1 MLRITLKELAAKKLR
16 LLSTALAV
24 FLGVAFLAGTLVL
37 TDTVMK
43 TFDGVL
49 ADAHD
54 GTDAYVRGDSQL
66 DLSFGEQRPR
76 LDAALFDRIR
86 EVDGVDQ
93 VAINVT
99 GYAQLV
105 DKNGK
110 LIGNAENA
118 PTFGLNWVGVDALN
132 PYKLAEGRGPVAD
145 DEIVI
150 DKNSAENAKFAVGDR
165 ATVLTRSE
173 PHDFTIVG
181 IAKFADADSA
191 GGASSVMFT
200 DAAAQALM
208 GEPGKVDGIDISAK
222 AGVSQESLVA
232 AVEGVVG
239 DEAQT
244 ITGDALTKEDQ
255 DSVHDNVAGFAT
267 FMLVFAGIA
276 MFVGAF
282 IINNTFSITVAQR
295 TREMAMLRAVG
306 ASGRQVLRAVLAE
319 AVAVGLL
326 ASAAG
331 LAAGVG
337 VAMLLKSLLASVG
350 LDIPSGPPVI
360 ATSTVI
366 AAMGTGLVVTFL
378 SALMPARRASKIPPI
393 AALRDVAAER
403 TGWSKRRTVTGLV
416 IVSSGVAVLLAGLDG
431 AKPAMVGLG
440 AVAVFIGVS
449 VLGPVLA
456 RPVSRLL
463 GAPLAH
469 LRGMAGMLARENAV
483 RNPKRTARTAASLMI
498 GVALVSF
505 IAIFAASAKSSLSS
519 SVKEDYH
526 GTHIVDS
533 GAFDGTFGISPQL
546 AESLRHTAGVSTV
559 SEHRLANVEIDGQSE
574 PFFSGYDPTTIATVF
589 DLGHIEG
596 DLASLGADGIAVF
609 VEADDAD
616 APALG
621 DTMMVTFPSGAKPF
635 VVRATFDNSDEW
647 VGSTFVSVE
656 AFDVNVPSPLDARV
670 YVIADS
676 AATIEQVANAYPIA
690 EVLDK
695 QGFVDSKNENIDMM
709 LKLIYALLGLAV
721 VIALL
726 GITNT
731 LALSIHER
739 RREIGLLRAVG
750 MSRSQV
756 RSAVRYEAVIIA
768 LFGTLLG
775 LGVGFFFGW
784 AMVGALKDQ
793 GVTTFSV
800 PTGALIVV
808 TIGGAFAGVLAA
820 ISPSRR
826 AAKVDVLKAV
836 ASS

>member
-1 MLRITLKELAAKKLR
+1 MFRLTLKELAAKKLR

-54 GTDAYVRGDSQL
+54 GTDAYVRGDSPL

-76 LDAALFDRIR
+76 IDASMIDRLR
-86 EVDGVDQ
+86 AVDGVDQ
-93 VAINVT
+93 MAINLT
-99 GYAQLV
+99 GYAQLL

-110 LIGNAENA
+110 LVGDAANV
-118 PTFGLNWVGVDALN
+118 PMFGLNWVDADALN
-132 PYKLAEGRGPVAD
+132 PYKLAQGRAPRAD

-150 DKNSAENAKFAVGDR
+150 DKNSADTAKFAIGDR
-165 ATVLTRSE
+165 TTVLTRSE
-173 PHDFTIVG
+173 PHEFTIVG
-181 IAKFADADSA
+181 IAKFGSADSA

-200 DAAAQALM
+200 DATAQALM
-208 GEPGKVDGIDISAK
+208 GEPGKVDGIDISGK
-222 AGVSQESLVA
+222 AGVSQDSLVA
-232 AVEGVVG
+232 AIGAVVG
-239 DEAQT
+239 DDAQT
-244 ITGDALTKEDQ
+244 ITGKALTKEDQ
-255 DSVHDNVAGFAT
+255 DAVHENIASFAT
-267 FMLVFAGIA
+267 FMLVFAGIS

-295 TREMAMLRAVG
+295 TREMALLRAIG
-306 ASGRQVLRAVLAE
+306 ASGRQVKRAVLAE

-331 LAAGVG
+331 LAAGIG
-337 VAMLLKSLLASVG
+337 VAMLLKSLLASIG

-360 ATSTVI
+360 ASSTVI
-366 AAMGTGLVVTFL
+366 AAMSTGLLVTFV
-378 SALMPARRASKIPPI
+378 SALLPARRAAKVPPI
-393 AALRDVAAER
+393 AALRDVAIER
-403 TGWSKRRTVTGLV
+403 TGGSKRRTISGLL
-416 IVSSGVAVLLAGLDG
+416 IATSGVAALLAGLDG
-431 AKPAMVGLG
+431 AEPAMVGLG
-440 AVAVFIGVS
+440 AVTVFIGVS

-463 GAPLAH
+463 GAPLART
-469 LRGMAGMLARENAV
+469 RGMAGMLARENAV

-533 GAFDGTFGISPQL
+533 GAFDGTFGMSPRL
-546 AESLRHTAGVSTV
+546 AAALRDTPGVSLV
-559 SEHRLANVEIDGQSE
+559 SEHRITSVEIDGESE
-574 PFFSGYDPTTIATVF
+574 AFFPGYDPTTISKVF

-596 DLASLGADGIAVF
+596 DLASLGADGIAVYAEKGDTD
-609 VEADDAD
+609 V
-616 APALG
+616 PRLG
-621 DTMMVTFPSGAKPF
+621 DTVMVTFASGTKHF
-635 VVRATFDNSDEW
+635 VVRATYDNSDEW
-647 VGSTFVSVE
+647 LGPKFVGVA
-656 AFDVNVPSPLDARV
+656 AFDANVPAPLDAKL
-670 YVIADS
+670 YVVADS
-676 AATIEQVANAYPIA
+676 ASTIEQVADAYPIA

-695 QGFVDSKNENIDMM
+695 QGFIDSKNANIDMM

-726 GITNT
+726 GIANT

-756 RSAVRYEAVIIA
+756 RSAVRYESVIIA

-775 LGVGFFFGW
+775 LAVGFFFGW
-784 AMVGALKDQ
+784 AMVGAMEDQ
-793 GVTTFSV
+793 GVTTFAV

-808 TIGGAFAGVLAA
+808 TLGGAFAGVLAA

-826 AAKVDVLKAV
+826 AANVDVLKAV